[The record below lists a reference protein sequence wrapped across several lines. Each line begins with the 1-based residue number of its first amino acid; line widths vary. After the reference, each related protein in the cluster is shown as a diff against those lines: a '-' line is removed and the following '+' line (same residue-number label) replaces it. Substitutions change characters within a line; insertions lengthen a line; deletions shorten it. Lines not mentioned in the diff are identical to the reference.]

1 MARITPQTSSV
12 VTNEKNTKSE
22 IDFRGIIT
30 QKYPLNGEDYAIQ
43 LWHKTYHN
51 AFARCTEKYLDDD
64 NENAYLVINLKG
76 YSVNI
81 RTGKI
86 KEVA

>member
-1 MARITPQTSSV
+1 MARIPTQFSSV
-12 VTNEKNTKSE
+12 VTNEKSSKQE
-22 IDFRGIIT
+22 IDFRGIIA

-51 AFARCTEKYLDDD
+51 AFAKCTEKYLDDD
-64 NENAYLVINLKG
+64 NENAYLVINSKG